1 VLTNVQAVLI
11 GLSAYLCPCDSF
23 VNVME
28 EKSCERG
35 IMLYKKKLTPSAKK
49 VSPVNA
55 SAMRN
60 AVSILSRL
68 FCVYR
73 LSKNFKEI
81 TKSKNTLKLI

>member
-1 VLTNVQAVLI
+1 
-11 GLSAYLCPCDSF
+11 
-23 VNVME
+23 ME

-49 VSPVNA
+49 VSPVKP
-55 SAMRN
+55 SAMLN
-60 AVSILSRL
+60 AVPILNRFL
-68 FCVYR
+68 LGCVCR

>member
-1 VLTNVQAVLI
+1 
-11 GLSAYLCPCDSF
+11 
-23 VNVME
+23 ME

-49 VSPVNA
+49 VSPVNT
-55 SAMRN
+55 SAMLN
-60 AVSILSRL
+60 AVSILNRFRL
-68 FCVYR
+68 CCVYR